1 MIIAKLFGLPMSYC
15 IITELWC
22 KGLGYAE
29 YVEHCHFYGCEP
41 IDEKLYQVYYD
52 ALQEE
57 YACGTPVLDLG
68 TLHKKSLLP

>member
-1 MIIAKLFGLPMSYC
+1 MIIAELFSLPMSYC
-15 IITELWC
+15 IITEMWC

-29 YVEHCHFYGCEP
+29 YVKHCHFYGCEP

-57 YACGTPVLDLG
+57 YTCTE
-68 TLHKKSLLP
+68 SSS